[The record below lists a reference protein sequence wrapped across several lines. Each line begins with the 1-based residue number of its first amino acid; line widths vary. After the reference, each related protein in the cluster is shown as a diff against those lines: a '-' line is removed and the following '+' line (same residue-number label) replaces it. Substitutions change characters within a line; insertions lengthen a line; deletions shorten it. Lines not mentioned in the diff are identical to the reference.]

1 MDFVEVASAE
11 DLAEGGILRADVG
24 GNRVL
29 VAMVEGKLYAM
40 GALCTH
46 ERSFLDEGEL
56 FGHEVTC
63 PLHFSC
69 FDVRTGEPT
78 APPAEDPEPIYEVK
92 VEDGKVLVSSEPVE
106 SPAPAEFSETA
117 PARDARAS
125 SEAAQP
131 SEVAAA
137 ADVKAPSEA
146 AEAEPAEEAPSEAA
160 EAEPAEAEVASKAA
174 APSAPLSFGPAS
186 TYLTWSERGMERLES
201 MSWLRKVSDRL
212 TDSTTSLRSRQDVLA
227 VLDVLHGRWLG
238 HALHPAL
245 SDLPIGFWTGSFL
258 LDVAGKDD
266 AAKLLSAAGTAGGVA
281 AFATGVADWSVT
293 DGRDRRLGLLH
304 GLLNTAGMAMQVV
317 SLAARLRGR
326 RRQARNWSG
335 ASLALTYASAY
346 LGGHLV
352 MERGL
357 MVNHTLWTAG
367 PRNWTPAVK
376 EPDLP
381 EGQTLTVQIEARN
394 ILLYRGDG
402 MVSAIEGACS
412 HAGGPL
418 GRGRVEDGVVTCPWH
433 DSQFNLIDGRVL
445 RGPAQYSQPVLE
457 TRFHEGWI
465 EVRRRR

>member
-11 DLAEGGILRADVG
+11 DLAEGEILRVDVG

-40 GALCTH
+40 GAVCTH
-46 ERSFLDEGEL
+46 ERAFLDEGEL

-69 FDVRTGEPT
+69 FDLRTGEAT
-78 APPAEDPEPIYEVK
+78 GPPAEDPEPIYEVK

-106 SPAPAEFSETA
+106 APAPAEFSETA

-131 SEVAAA
+131 SEVAA
-137 ADVKAPSEA
+137 DV
-146 AEAEPAEEAPSEAA
+146 EAPSEAA

-186 TYLTWSERGMERLES
+186 TYLTWSERGMEWLES

-335 ASLALTYASAY
+335 ASLAVTYASAY

-376 EPDLP
+376 ERDLP
-381 EGQTLTVQIEARN
+381 EGQTLTV
-394 ILLYRGDG
+394 
-402 MVSAIEGACS
+402 
-412 HAGGPL
+412 
-418 GRGRVEDGVVTCPWH
+418 
-433 DSQFNLIDGRVL
+433 
-445 RGPAQYSQPVLE
+445 
-457 TRFHEGWI
+457 
-465 EVRRRR
+465 